1 MNQQTT
7 VEQMHQ
13 LKVHGMAK
21 LYQSISDQPVH
32 QQPEP
37 HTLVVYAALVVDVR
51 VDH

>member
-37 HTLVVYAALVVDVR
+37 QHCRGKKPKCQV
-51 VDH
+51 